1 MFDAT
6 NQYELSLL
14 INGNRVSEY
23 YHNGNMFVEGR
34 ANSTYE
40 LQVRNNS
47 PERIMAI
54 LSVDGLGVIDGQA
67 AGADSPGYVIEPYQ
81 TLTVPGWKVDGDT
94 AAKFQFGSSS
104 GSYSNRTGRGKKN
117 VGVVGLMVFRPQPT
131 YNNAYFPSTS
141 FTFTDYSMSNGWPQN
156 SSASSVNNVLMGTS
170 TCIGSGLDAD
180 SVRSM
185 TSHPGVAASLN
196 STVTSTPS
204 AVSKSVT
211 QSLGTEYG
219 DATKFETKSVTF
231 TKRDPNYPDALIA
244 IYYDDAQGLEA
255 RGIILPY
262 RNTGPQAFPTY
273 TASNSTTYASPPPG
287 WQKR

>member
-94 AAKFQFGSSS
+94 AAKFQFGSAS

-117 VGVVGLMVFRPQPT
+117 VGVVGLL
-131 YNNAYFPSTS
+131 S
-141 FTFTDYSMSNGWPQN
+141 
-156 SSASSVNNVLMGTS
+156 
-170 TCIGSGLDAD
+170 
-180 SVRSM
+180 
-185 TSHPGVAASLN
+185 
-196 STVTSTPS
+196 
-204 AVSKSVT
+204 
-211 QSLGTEYG
+211 
-219 DATKFETKSVTF
+219 
-231 TKRDPNYPDALIA
+231 
-244 IYYDDAQGLEA
+244 
-255 RGIILPY
+255 
-262 RNTGPQAFPTY
+262 
-273 TASNSTTYASPPPG
+273 
-287 WQKR
+287 